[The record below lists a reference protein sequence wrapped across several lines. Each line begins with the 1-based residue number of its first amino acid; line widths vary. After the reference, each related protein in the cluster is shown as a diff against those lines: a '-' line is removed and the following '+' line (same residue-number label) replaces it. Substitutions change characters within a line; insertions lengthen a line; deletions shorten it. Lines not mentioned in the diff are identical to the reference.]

1 MSSSIFSLS
10 FPKKAS
16 FYESIVSQIFH
27 VFFAIDDDLIT
38 IADATDFAHAREYSS
53 TGVVKVVIYG
63 KY

>member
-1 MSSSIFSLS
+1 ML
-10 FPKKAS
+10 PQKAS